1 MQGKSLENVF
11 IVRVSNLPKS
21 GENRQ
26 RYKNPI
32 SLYYLSV
39 SMGVVKNEYTPFDY
53 MNVGF
58 RQNWQ
63 KPKLF
68 GKNRSD
74 LIGTFS
80 PIWVKTI
87 GLVF

>member
-21 GENRQ
+21 GKNRQ

-39 SMGVVKNEYTPFDY
+39 SRGVTICDTPISLYEYRF
-53 MNVGF
+53 
-58 RQNWQ
+58 
-63 KPKLF
+63 
-68 GKNRSD
+68 
-74 LIGTFS
+74 
-80 PIWVKTI
+80 
-87 GLVF
+87 

>member
-1 MQGKSLENVF
+1 MEIDK
-11 IVRVSNLPKS
+11 KC
-21 GENRQ
+21 Q
-26 RYKNPI
+26 RLKKYKKPI

-39 SMGVVKNEYTPFDY
+39 SMGVANHDTPFGY

-63 KPKLF
+63 KPKMSS
-68 GKNRSD
+68 KNRSGP
-74 LIGTFS
+74 IGTFS
-80 PIWVKTI
+80 PIWVKTN

>member
-21 GENRQ
+21 GKNRQ

-39 SMGVVKNEYTPFDY
+39 SRGVSTGYTP
-53 MNVGF
+53 
-58 RQNWQ
+58 
-63 KPKLF
+63 
-68 GKNRSD
+68 
-74 LIGTFS
+74 
-80 PIWVKTI
+80 
-87 GLVF
+87 

>member
-39 SMGVVKNEYTPFDY
+39 SMGVATGYTP
-53 MNVGF
+53 
-58 RQNWQ
+58 
-63 KPKLF
+63 
-68 GKNRSD
+68 
-74 LIGTFS
+74 
-80 PIWVKTI
+80 
-87 GLVF
+87 

>member
-11 IVRVSNLPKS
+11 IVRVLNLPKS

-39 SMGVVKNEYTPFDY
+39 SRGVATGYTPY
-53 MNVGF
+53 T
-58 RQNWQ
+58 RQNW
-63 KPKLF
+63 
-68 GKNRSD
+68 
-74 LIGTFS
+74 LIKKWG
-80 PIWVKTI
+80 
-87 GLVF
+87 

>member
-1 MQGKSLENVF
+1 MQGISLEKVF

-21 GENRQ
+21 GKNRQ

-39 SMGVVKNEYTPFDY
+39 SMGVVKNEYTPFGY

-63 KPKLF
+63 KPKMSS
-68 GKNRSD
+68 KNRSD

>member
-1 MQGKSLENVF
+1 MQDKSLENVF

-21 GENRQ
+21 GKNRQ

-39 SMGVVKNEYTPFDY
+39 SMGVANRDTPFGY

-58 RQNWQ
+58 R
-63 KPKLF
+63 
-68 GKNRSD
+68 
-74 LIGTFS
+74 
-80 PIWVKTI
+80 
-87 GLVF
+87 

>member
-32 SLYYLSV
+32 SLYYLSDVGV
-39 SMGVVKNEYTPFDY
+39 SQIVTPIYEAATNNVVCI
-53 MNVGF
+53 
-58 RQNWQ
+58 RC
-63 KPKLF
+63 
-68 GKNRSD
+68 S
-74 LIGTFS
+74 
-80 PIWVKTI
+80 
-87 GLVF
+87 

>member
-21 GENRQ
+21 GKNRQ

-39 SMGVVKNEYTPFDY
+39 SMGVANHDTPFGY

-63 KPKLF
+63 KPKMSS
-68 GKNRSD
+68 KNRSD
-74 LIGTFS
+74 LIRTFS